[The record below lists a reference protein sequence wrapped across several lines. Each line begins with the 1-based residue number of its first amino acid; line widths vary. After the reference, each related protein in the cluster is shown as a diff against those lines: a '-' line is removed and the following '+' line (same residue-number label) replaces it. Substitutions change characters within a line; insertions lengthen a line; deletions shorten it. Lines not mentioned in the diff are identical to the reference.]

1 MIDYEYADLFYGSHA
16 KTWIFTC
23 IDPDV
28 QLTFSNDDIVQESIS
43 LERGMCETDFFTY
56 GTYSSNSIRVSV
68 FKTEEHF
75 KGKRFLVDVVLDNHT
90 EAPLTVGTFTCES
103 DNLSSDRRSREL
115 VMYDDLYKLSE
126 LDVAQWY
133 NHYWDDNDDV
143 TLIQFRLDFFEDCLG
158 IECEGYD
165 TQGTTLA
172 NDFVVIKKA
181 ANFRT
186 LSASTVLKS
195 ILQVNCVNACMSNV
209 NTLKWVRIKE
219 YYIHGAPPQ
228 PLVFDIVPDITLDTS
243 KFYNCNYEEY
253 QVWNADS
260 IGIIIDPDNMILY
273 VDGGT
278 SPLPTHDNFLYISY
292 DNMFFRDLDMDGL
305 HSFINSAL
313 YGRVRNRIAF
323 TPAQIQMRG
332 NLCYEPGDVVQ
343 VDIDGKTIY
352 TVIIKQT
359 ITGVQGLTMTL
370 SCRGDERFS
379 NPLSV
384 ESASYD
390 DYAGAEN
397 QGGGGGGGG
406 GSHSNTAW
414 KLRSSVVD
422 DDSGERYYTYLT
434 QNKHFV
440 VSNDEVGGHNSTNDR
455 TEECT
460 IGQSANPW
468 KAGYFKDLFMDG
480 ARVVANFPEI
490 IRNIGYRLL
499 DEPTGVDID
508 YDPLY
513 ERVLMTW
520 ADPMDISTN
529 EPVTATWA
537 GTVVVRN
544 DERKPLHRWDG
555 ELIVNSTTLDE
566 YSETELYDG
575 DVEVGTTYYYGI
587 FPYDTR
593 GWYRYTKVVSI
604 TPFPMPIPDIISLYA
619 SGTTVTVEYSIPSE
633 YTWSQIGVVCKK
645 DAIPADKTDGRVMDI
660 TNAGGIADV
669 IQLAPESLYYF
680 RIFSTES
687 TSSKEFISEAQ
698 SVITGQREPTSFTEV
713 ISITKSGGE
722 LFDVE
727 EEVIIT
733 KL

>member
-1 MIDYEYADLFYGSHA
+1 MINYEYADLFYGSHA

-115 VMYDDLYKLSE
+115 IMYDDLYKLSE

-260 IGIIIDPDNMILY
+260 IGIIIDPDNVILY

-305 HSFINSAL
+305 HSFINSTL

-370 SCRGDERFS
+370 SCQGDEFFS

-390 DYAGAEN
+390 DYAGSEGQGESGSIEYVPVTLPLSGWDSISKQQTVSVSQVQADETAQLIQPVPKITSLSDYMSSQILCIN
-397 QGGGGGGGG
+397 QGAGTLTF
-406 GSHSNTAW
+406 SYSTAP
-414 KLRSSVVD
+414 
-422 DDSGERYYTYLT
+422 
-434 QNKHFV
+434 
-440 VSNDEVGGHNSTNDR
+440 SND
-455 TEECT
+455 
-460 IGQSANPW
+460 I
-468 KAGYFKDLFMDG
+468 DLY
-480 ARVVANFPEI
+480 V
-490 IRNIGYRLL
+490 
-499 DEPTGVDID
+499 
-508 YDPLY
+508 
-513 ERVLMTW
+513 
-520 ADPMDISTN
+520 
-529 EPVTATWA
+529 
-537 GTVVVRN
+537 
-544 DERKPLHRWDG
+544 
-555 ELIVNSTTLDE
+555 
-566 YSETELYDG
+566 
-575 DVEVGTTYYYGI
+575 
-587 FPYDTR
+587 
-593 GWYRYTKVVSI
+593 
-604 TPFPMPIPDIISLYA
+604 
-619 SGTTVTVEYSIPSE
+619 
-633 YTWSQIGVVCKK
+633 
-645 DAIPADKTDGRVMDI
+645 
-660 TNAGGIADV
+660 V
-669 IQLAPESLYYF
+669 IQALQQAISSSSS
-680 RIFSTES
+680 STD
-687 TSSKEFISEAQ
+687 
-698 SVITGQREPTSFTEV
+698 TEQ
-713 ISITKSGGE
+713 
-722 LFDVE
+722 E
-727 EEVIIT
+727 EET
-733 KL
+733 